1 MNSHNEIILASET
14 LIGRLAPLTVAG
26 AREIEQSMSL
36 GAVSNQRSSARMKIA
51 T

>member
-51 T
+51 R